1 MSSADNPWQIM
12 AARLVQVTPEISGVA
27 TYDFELENA
36 AQKYQFAPGQFNM
49 VYVPGVGEAAIS
61 LSGMT
66 GKVLHHTIREAGNV
80 THSIAQC
87 QPGSVLGL
95 RGPFGTSWPME
106 KCLGK
111 DIILVAGGIGLAPV
125 RPVIHEVLQHPAKY
139 GKLRVLHGAR
149 TPAGLL
155 YSGEYEKWQRAG
167 IELET
172 IVDRADTQW
181 TGQVGVI
188 TQLLNNCQINRPDK
202 TILMTCGPEIMMHF
216 VAKAGMARGLTAE
229 QIYVSLE
236 RHMNCA
242 IGLCGHCQLGPS
254 FVCKDGPVYRHD
266 HIAHFMKVQG
276 L

>member
-1 MSSADNPWQIM
+1 MSSANNPWQIM
-12 AARLVQVTPEISGVA
+12 AARLVQVKPEISGVA

-87 QPGSVLGL
+87 QPGNVLGL

-106 KCLGK
+106 ECLGK

-155 YSGEYEKWQRAG
+155 YSGEYEKWQQAG

-188 TQLLNNCQINRPDK
+188 TQLLNNREIDRPGK

-216 VAKAGMARGLTAE
+216 VAKAAMTRGLTAE

-266 HIAHFMKVQG
+266 HIAHFMKVHG